1 MKKIAIH
8 GRLFLLVCG
17 AFVATVLP
25 GTAARAADWKPIK
38 PIRMLVGFAPGGG
51 TDATARPIAQK
62 LSEALGQQVIVDN
75 RPGAAGNIATE
86 IIINSNPD
94 GYTILMGTIA
104 ALAINPSLYG
114 NLPFDPE
121 KGLAPIIQAVDSTNI
136 LTLHPSVAAG
146 SVKELIALAK
156 SKPLNAG
163 SSGVG
168 GTGHLALELFNT
180 MAGVKMTH
188 VPYKGGGPA
197 MIDLVAGNI
206 HLIFATAA
214 SAVPQIKAGRVKGIA
229 VTTIKRSQLVPDL
242 PTISEAGLKG
252 FDANNWYGL
261 LAPAKTPRP
270 IIDRLNAET
279 TKILN
284 MPDIKTI
291 LFNQGLDVAPGT
303 PEQYAAYIKSERTK
317 WAKVIKASGA
327 KAN

>member
-1 MKKIAIH
+1 MKMGHRRVPILI
-8 GRLFLLVCG
+8 CG
-17 AFVATVLP
+17 AFIAMASINVQV
-25 GTAARAADWKPIK
+25 RAADWKPIK

-51 TDATARPIAQK
+51 TDSTARPIAQK
-62 LSEALGQQVIVDN
+62 LSEALGQQVVVDN

-94 GYTILMGTIA
+94 GHTILMGTIA

-136 LTLHPSVAAG
+136 LVVHPSVPA
-146 SVKELIALAK
+146 STVKELIALAK
-156 SKPLNAG
+156 QKPINAG

-168 GTGHLALELFNT
+168 GTGHLAIELFNT

-197 MIDLVAGNI
+197 IIDLVAGNI
-206 HLIFATAA
+206 HTIFATAA
-214 SAVPQIKAGRVKGIA
+214 TAVPQMKAGRIRGIA

-242 PTISEAGLKG
+242 PTVSEASLKG

-303 PEQYAAYIKSERTK
+303 PEQFAAYIRSERIK

>member
-1 MKKIAIH
+1 MKKIAMH
-8 GRLFLLVCG
+8 RRLFLLICG

-25 GTAARAADWKPIK
+25 GSIAHAADWKPTK

-86 IIINSNPD
+86 ITINSNPD

-114 NLPFDPE
+114 NLPFDPQ

-136 LTLHPSVAAG
+136 LVLHPSVPAA
-146 SVKELIALAK
+146 SVTELIALAK
-156 SKPLNAG
+156 AKPLNCG

-180 MAGVKMTH
+180 MAGTKITH

-197 MIDLVAGNI
+197 IIDLLAGNI

-214 SAVPQIKAGRVKGIA
+214 SAVNHVKAGKIKGIA
-229 VTTIKRSQLVPDL
+229 VTTIKRSQLVPNL

-261 LAPAKTPRP
+261 LAPANTPRP

-303 PEQYAAYIKSERTK
+303 PEQFAAYIKSERAK

>member
-1 MKKIAIH
+1 
-8 GRLFLLVCG
+8 
-17 AFVATVLP
+17 
-25 GTAARAADWKPIK
+25 
-38 PIRMLVGFAPGGG
+38 
-51 TDATARPIAQK
+51 
-62 LSEALGQQVIVDN
+62 
-75 RPGAAGNIATE
+75 
-86 IIINSNPD
+86 
-94 GYTILMGTIA
+94 
-104 ALAINPSLYG
+104 
-114 NLPFDPE
+114 
-121 KGLAPIIQAVDSTNI
+121 
-136 LTLHPSVAAG
+136 
-146 SVKELIALAK
+146 VKELIALAK
-156 SKPLNAG
+156 QKSLNVG

-168 GTGHLALELFNT
+168 GTGHLALELFDY

-206 HLIFATAA
+206 QLVFATAA

-229 VTTIKRSQLVPDL
+229 VTTIKRSQLVPDM
-242 PTISEAGLKG
+242 PTISESGLKG

-279 TKILN
+279 TRILN

-303 PEQYAAYIKSERTK
+303 PEQFAAYIKSERAK
-317 WAKVIKASGA
+317 WANVIKASGA

>member
-1 MKKIAIH
+1 MIKNKNTM
-8 GRLFLLVCG
+8 RLLVCS
-17 AFVATVLP
+17 ALAV
-25 GTAARAADWKPIK
+25 TAPLGIAAEWQPTK

-62 LSEALGQQVIVDN
+62 LSEALGYQVIVDN

-86 IIINSNPD
+86 IVTKANPD

-104 ALAINPSLYG
+104 ALSINPSLYG
-114 NLPFDPE
+114 NLPFDPS
-121 KGLAPIIQAVDSTNI
+121 KDLLPVIQAVDSTNI
-136 LTLHPSVAAG
+136 LSLHPSVAAG
-146 SVKELIALAK
+146 SVKELIALANQ
-156 SKPLNAG
+156 KPLNAG

-168 GTGHLALELFNT
+168 GTGHLAIELFNT
-180 MAGVKMTH
+180 MANVKLVH

-197 MIDLVAGNI
+197 IIDLVAGNI
-206 HLIFATAA
+206 QLIFATGA
-214 SAVPQIKAGRVKGIA
+214 SAVPQIKAGRIKGIA
-229 VTTIKRSQLVPDL
+229 VTTIKRSQLVPDM

-261 LAPAKTPRP
+261 MVPANTPRT
-270 IIDRLNAET
+270 IIDRLNKET
-279 TKILN
+279 ARILN
-284 MPDIKTI
+284 TQEIKTM

-303 PEQYAAYIKSERTK
+303 PEQFGAYIKLEREK

>member
-1 MKKIAIH
+1 MRMEHRKVFILI
-8 GRLFLLVCG
+8 CG
-17 AFVATVLP
+17 AFIAITSINVHV
-25 GTAARAADWKPIK
+25 RAADWKPTK

-188 VPYKGGGPA
+188 IPYKGGGPA
-197 MIDLVAGNI
+197 IIDLVAGNI
-206 HLIFATAA
+206 NLIFATAA

-303 PEQYAAYIKSERTK
+303 PEQFAAYIKSERAK

>member
-1 MKKIAIH
+1 MKAKAL
-8 GRLFLLVCG
+8 GREALLLICG
-17 AFVATVLP
+17 AFVAAILP
-25 GTAARAADWKPIK
+25 GAGARAADWPTK

-86 IIINSNPD
+86 IIIHSNPD

-114 NLPFDPE
+114 SLPFDPE
-121 KGLAPIIQAVDSTNI
+121 KGLAPIIQAVDSTNV
-136 LTLHPSVAAG
+136 LTLHPSVAAN

-206 HLIFATAA
+206 QLIFATAA
-214 SAVPQIKAGRVKGIA
+214 SAVPQIKAGKVKGIA
-229 VTTIKRSQLVPDL
+229 VTTIKRSQLVPNL

-270 IIDRLNAET
+270 VIDRLNAET

-284 MPDIKTI
+284 MPDIKNF

-303 PEQYAAYIKSERTK
+303 PEQFAAYIKSERAK
-317 WAKVIKASGA
+317 WAKVVKASGA

>member
-1 MKKIAIH
+1 MTNLKTLQWLA
-8 GRLFLLVCG
+8 GCTLG
-17 AFVATVLP
+17 AMAPLAV
-25 GTAARAADWKPIK
+25 AADWQPTKPV
-38 PIRMLVGFAPGGG
+38 RMLVGFAPGGG

-62 LSEALGQQVIVDN
+62 LSDALGHQVIVDN

-86 IIINSNPD
+86 IVTKANPD

-121 KGLAPIIQAVDSTNI
+121 KDLLPVIQAVDSTNI
-136 LTLHPSVAAG
+136 LSLHPSVAAG

-156 SKPLNAG
+156 QKPLNTG

-168 GTGHLALELFNT
+168 GTGHLAMELFNT
-180 MAGVKMTH
+180 MAGVKLVH

-197 MIDLVAGNI
+197 IIDLVAGNI
-206 HLIFATAA
+206 QLIFATGA
-214 SAVPQIKAGRVKGIA
+214 SAVPQIKAGRIKGIA
-229 VTTIKRSQLVPDL
+229 VTTIKRSQLVPDI

-252 FDANNWYGL
+252 FDANNWYGIVV
-261 LAPAKTPRP
+261 PAKTPRT
-270 IIDRLNAET
+270 IIDRLNKET
-279 TKILN
+279 ARILN
-284 MPDIKTI
+284 LPDIKTL

-303 PEQYAAYIKSERTK
+303 PEQFGAYIKSEKAK
-317 WAKVIKASGA
+317 WAKVIKESGA

>member
-1 MKKIAIH
+1 MIQR
-8 GRLFLLVCG
+8 RLAYALAGAALV
-17 AFVATVLP
+17 
-25 GTAARAADWKPIK
+25 AAAPHALAQAKWQPTK

-51 TDATARPIAQK
+51 TDATARPIAQR
-62 LSEALGQQVIVDN
+62 LSEALGQQVVVDN

-168 GTGHLALELFNT
+168 GTGHLAIELFNT

-197 MIDLVAGNI
+197 IIDLVAGNI
-206 HLIFATAA
+206 HMIFATAA
-214 SAVPQIKAGRVKGIA
+214 SAVPQIKAGKLKGIA

-261 LAPAKTPRP
+261 LAPARTPRP

-279 TKILN
+279 TKILHS
-284 MPDIKTI
+284 PDIKTI

-303 PEQYAAYIKSERTK
+303 PEQFAAYIKSERAK